1 MKTNCPDCS
10 SDNFRVIKTYP
21 CEDHTL
27 RHLKCRACGA
37 NRYTHEYVLS
47 SEEYT
52 WKNKRLVLTD
62 ESLHKRE
69 ELAWKAFRLLLN
81 KK

>member
-1 MKTNCPDCS
+1 MLLLLQSMKTNCPDCS

-37 NRYTHEYVLS
+37 NVFTHEYIMQRD
-47 SEEYT
+47 EYSWT
-52 WKNKRLVLTD
+52 RIGSTTKLRL
-62 ESLHKRE
+62 KQQ
-69 ELAWKAFRLLLN
+69 
-81 KK
+81 